1 MIRELRK
8 DGLTVAPV
16 SDHGVV
22 VTRPGRPDAVA
33 YCCEFTTT
41 ATVTAQTVADALH
54 ELPDAKMIIVFPSR
68 QLVDPEAYDLAR
80 ECGVCLDTF
89 GGFST
94 AINDYDDIAC
104 YQHREEKYLRGS
116 CFTRTRGVAS
126 VLRKGHRAWLLE
138 RTNGLRPLT
147 VVTNDQYE
155 ITAHQLVAELE
166 QYPELAPDA
175 FVGTNP
181 STSGFSSRV
190 IETTQDAGIR
200 LFTMKEFLRTLREPW
215 T

>member
-1 MIRELRK
+1 
-8 DGLTVAPV
+8 
-16 SDHGVV
+16 
-22 VTRPGRPDAVA
+22 
-33 YCCEFTTT
+33 
-41 ATVTAQTVADALH
+41 
-54 ELPDAKMIIVFPSR
+54 
-68 QLVDPEAYDLAR
+68 
-80 ECGVCLDTF
+80 
-89 GGFST
+89 
-94 AINDYDDIAC
+94 
-104 YQHREEKYLRGS
+104 
-116 CFTRTRGVAS
+116 
-126 VLRKGHRAWLLE
+126 
-138 RTNGLRPLT
+138 LRPLT